1 MGAGDRRVA
10 VILERMDTLR
20 VEAALLRS
28 VLPDLVLREGMRIV
42 ASVAERAGQHG
53 IIVLAGTPLAAQ
65 LPDNVNVGD
74 VLRLVVAETSPDRVV
89 LQIAEPV
96 ASSAPPPPPPAAP
109 VAVALPLPGGANA
122 RISVDERDG
131 GGRGEG
137 EREHHELR
145 VTYASASLGR
155 LELHLALAGGEALR
169 VNVRAAAGAAF
180 ELAQAAAS
188 ELAEAIGAA
197 TGKPAQVQVSPRH
210 DPLDVYA

>member
-1 MGAGDRRVA
+1 
-10 VILERMDTLR
+10 
-20 VEAALLRS
+20 
-28 VLPDLVLREGMRIV
+28 MRIV
-42 ASVAERAGQHG
+42 ASVAERAGQRG

-89 LQIAEPV
+89 LQIAEPA
-96 ASSAPPPPPPAAP
+96 ASSAPPPPPTAAP
-109 VAVALPLPGGANA
+109 VAVTLPGGANA

-131 GGRGEG
+131 DGRGDG
-137 EREHHELR
+137 ERERHELR

-169 VNVRAAAGAAF
+169 VNVRAAAGAPF
-180 ELAQAAAS
+180 ELAQAAAN

>member
-42 ASVAERAGQHG
+42 ASVAERAGQRG

-65 LPDNVNVGD
+65 LPDGVNVGD

-89 LQIAEPV
+89 LQIAPPA
-96 ASSAPPPPPPAAP
+96 ASSTPPPPPSAAP

-122 RISVDERDG
+122 RITVDERDG
-131 GGRGEG
+131 GGGGEG
-137 EREHHELR
+137 EDEGHELR
-145 VTYASASLGR
+145 ATSAAASLGR

-169 VNVRAAAGAAF
+169 VHVRAAAGPPF
-180 ELAQAAAS
+180 ELAQTAAS
-188 ELAEAIGAA
+188 ELADAIGAA